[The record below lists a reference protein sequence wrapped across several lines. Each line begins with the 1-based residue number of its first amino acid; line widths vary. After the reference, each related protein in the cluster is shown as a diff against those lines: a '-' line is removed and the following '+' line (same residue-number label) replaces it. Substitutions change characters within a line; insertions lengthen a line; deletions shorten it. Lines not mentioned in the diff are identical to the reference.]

1 MVLLQT
7 NFEQLYGRALYDII
21 ELLTENRLILRTG
34 VTSVRYVH
42 QSYTEPWLIRTP
54 KIVRLEK
61 ESYAN
66 VPKGAMIP
74 LEDANE
80 EEVVEKQSSTN
91 EVEMTESGDAAG
103 QVKRSTRK
111 RTISSQQKNVY
122 QEAKEF
128 DFE

>member
-1 MVLLQT
+1 M

-61 ESYAN
+61 ESYPN

-74 LEDANE
+74 LEDGNNENGNE
-80 EEVVEKQSSTN
+80 EEAQN
-91 EVEMTESGDAAG
+91 ADVEMTTESEESGA
-103 QVKRSTRK
+103 QVKRSSRK
-111 RTISSQQKNVY
+111 RTLSSQQKNVY

-128 DFE
+128 DFK